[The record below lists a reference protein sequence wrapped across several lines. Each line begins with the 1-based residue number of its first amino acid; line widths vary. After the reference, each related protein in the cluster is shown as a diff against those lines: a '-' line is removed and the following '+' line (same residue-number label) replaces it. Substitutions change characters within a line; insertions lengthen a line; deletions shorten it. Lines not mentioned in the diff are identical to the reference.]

1 MPGCAP
7 LCLHS
12 EDQAQ
17 QMHDLWGILGEEASM
32 KNQLGTLAIVLL
44 LIVAFMFGIYLAEVL
59 T

>member
-1 MPGCAP
+1 
-7 LCLHS
+7 
-12 EDQAQ
+12 
-17 QMHDLWGILGEEASM
+17 MHDLWGILGEEASM